1 MSKDIRITFRPTKEI
16 LNRINK
22 IMKKGK
28 YLKKSD
34 LIRDVIWKGLDIV
47 EKEG

>member
-1 MSKDIRITFRPTKEI
+1 MSEDIRITFRPTGEI

-22 IMKKGK
+22 LMRRGK

-34 LIRDVIWKGLDIV
+34 LIRDVIWEGLDVV
-47 EKEG
+47 EKR